1 MHTLA
6 IDIGGTKIALAIVE
20 DDIII
25 QRYQMATPVVQD
37 VIESVQAILEKV
49 TEWIPSINYVGV
61 STTGYVTP
69 EGITSINP
77 ETLNFPVPFP
87 LAKTLEQLTNKPVSI
102 LNDAQ
107 AAAWFEFVQLKDP
120 TLNMAF
126 ITVSTGVGG
135 GIIIG
140 GKLHK
145 GNSGLA
151 GHIGHMSVAIEGPL
165 CGCGQRGCVESIASG
180 NAIQKESEAIF
191 IEAMSNI
198 ELFQQAAFNPRA
210 EAIINRSVQAVATLC
225 CNLKACLD
233 LDMIVLGG
241 GIGLAGGYLG
251 RLNKAIQSRPSVFH
265 VPVTPAHGDYDAC
278 LLGAAFQFKE

>member
-37 VIESVQAILEKV
+37 VIEFVQAILEKV

-191 IEAMSNI
+191 I
-198 ELFQQAAFNPRA
+198 
-210 EAIINRSVQAVATLC
+210 
-225 CNLKACLD
+225 
-233 LDMIVLGG
+233 
-241 GIGLAGGYLG
+241 
-251 RLNKAIQSRPSVFH
+251 
-265 VPVTPAHGDYDAC
+265 
-278 LLGAAFQFKE
+278 

>member
-37 VIESVQAILEKV
+37 VIEFVQAILEKV

>member
-20 DDIII
+20 NDIII

-37 VIESVQAILEKV
+37 VIEFVQAILEKV

-165 CGCGQRGCVESIASG
+165 CGCGQRGCVECIASG

-241 GIGLAGGYLG
+241 GIGLAEGYLG

>member
-1 MHTLA
+1 MRTLA

-20 DDIII
+20 EGTII
-25 QRYQMATPVVQD
+25 QRYQIATPVVQD
-37 VIESVQAILEKV
+37 VTKFVQAILEKV
-49 TEWIPSINYVGV
+49 TEWLPSIDYVGV

-87 LAKTLEQLTNKPVSI
+87 LAQTLEQLTNKPVSI

-107 AAAWFEFVQLKDP
+107 AAAWFEFVQLKNP
-120 TLNMAF
+120 SLNMAF

-135 GIIIG
+135 GIIID

-165 CGCGQRGCVESIASG
+165 CGCGQRGCVESMASG
-180 NAIQKESEAIF
+180 NAIQKESEATF
-191 IEAMSNI
+191 TETMSNV
-198 ELFQQAAFNPRA
+198 ELFKQA
-210 EAIINRSVQAVATLC
+210 
-225 CNLKACLD
+225 
-233 LDMIVLGG
+233 
-241 GIGLAGGYLG
+241 
-251 RLNKAIQSRPSVFH
+251 
-265 VPVTPAHGDYDAC
+265 
-278 LLGAAFQFKE
+278 

>member
-1 MHTLA
+1 MRTLA

-20 DDIII
+20 EGTII
-25 QRYQMATPVVQD
+25 QRYQIATPVVQD
-37 VIESVQAILEKV
+37 VTKFVQAILEKV
-49 TEWIPSINYVGV
+49 TEWLPSIDYVGV

-87 LAKTLEQLTNKPVSI
+87 LAQTLEQLTNKPVSI

-107 AAAWFEFVQLKDP
+107 AAAWFEFVQLKNP
-120 TLNMAF
+120 SLNMAF

-135 GIIIG
+135 GIIID

-165 CGCGQRGCVESIASG
+165 CGCGQRGCVESMASG
-180 NAIQKESEAIF
+180 NAIQKESETTF
-191 IEAMSNI
+191 TETMSNV
-198 ELFQQAAFNPRA
+198 ELFKQAAFNPKA

-233 LDMIVLGG
+233 LDIIVLGG
-241 GIGLAGGYLG
+241 GIGLAEGYLE

-265 VPVTPAHGDYDAC
+265 IPVIPAHGDYDAC